1 MSRGWISIE
10 RHGVDGFTLSAIVRG
25 YLVSERYIGYSLQE
39 AHSLFSYK
47 YL

>member
-1 MSRGWISIE
+1 MSRREISIQ
-10 RHGVDGFTLSAIVRG
+10 RNGVDGFTLSAIVRG
-25 YLVSERYIGYSLQE
+25 YRVSERYIGYSLKE

>member
-1 MSRGWISIE
+1 MSRRGISIE

-25 YLVSERYIGYSLQE
+25 YLVSERYIGYSVTAAE
-39 AHSLFSYK
+39 SLFSYK

>member
-1 MSRGWISIE
+1 MSRRGISIE

-25 YLVSERYIGYSLQE
+25 YRVSQRYIGYSLQE